1 MAETGSPIHSP
12 MDSDPPLSKAENRI
26 SVVVANA
33 LAHNI
38 IRKNKLEG
46 FLKGLKFNL
55 FFLFQSSNT
64 VFLSL

>member
-33 LAHNI
+33 L
-38 IRKNKLEG
+38 
-46 FLKGLKFNL
+46 FNEEEI
-55 FFLFQSSNT
+55 
-64 VFLSL
+64 